1 MKERIY
7 YKSFRDCK
15 KENAGNFRIIFST
28 QKEFEIFFPHS
39 AMETAVGNKHQ
50 P

>member
-15 KENAGNFRIIFST
+15 KENADNFRIIFST
-28 QKEFEIFFPHS
+28 QKEFEIFFFPQCY
-39 AMETAVGNKHQ
+39 GNCGW
-50 P
+50 